1 VLRRKRVQAEI
12 DGYQGT
18 AGYCHDERLRLLL
31 EIALLKREII
41 DNKIA
46 LVNITNERREEEERR
61 RKEQID
67 TNEKKL
73 HDLNQLRF
81 PPQQMVV
88 AQSGHYIFVLDSN
101 FLTHLFL
108 SFLSLFLSQYFL
120 CKNSCLTSLPSP
132 ATLR

>member
-61 RKEQID
+61 RKEQQID

-108 SFLSLFLSQYFL
+108 SCL
-120 CKNSCLTSLPSP
+120 CFSPNNFICENSCLTSLPSP